1 MKKPHDHRP
10 ARFAVLVVASNLLA
24 ACCTTIVIIL
34 AFSLYQRHYT
44 NPEQQSSVRALEE
57 CCKCFDP
64 YFGNEFYCPAFEG
77 SIDIFTDGIVQIS
90 NSDPH
95 RLCTVTVITPG
106 GFLKPV
112 WRSYDGRDWE
122 ASAGDYSST
131 PTPDCAGGVCNV
143 TLPPLL
149 NGTRYQLTSFNMPP
163 YSTKDEIARFLEQAT
178 FGQTLADIATFDNNS
193 SNLQLAFAN
202 WIKTQQTTVPLT
214 SHRAYY
220 RRRMNARYEFASVV
234 GAVTHPCQK
243 GTRYRRFLFA
253 FKDYGKVV
261 TLQTVGN
268 FTNVIMDGFVRTVAS
283 GRVTVSGRVPL
294 PDGK

>member
-1 MKKPHDHRP
+1 MEKLHHR
-10 ARFAVLVVASNLLA
+10 ARFAVLVVATNLLA
-24 ACCTTIVIIL
+24 ACAAVFAVL
-34 AFSLYQRHYT
+34 AFYQQSH
-44 NPEQQSSVRALEE
+44 NPEQNTVRATEE

-77 SIDIFTDGIVQIS
+77 SIDIFTDGMVEIS
-90 NSDPH
+90 NSDPN

-112 WRSYDGRDWE
+112 WRSYDARDWE
-122 ASAGDYSST
+122 ASAGDYSTTSA
-131 PTPDCAGGVCNV
+131 PYCFGGVCNV
-143 TLPPLL
+143 SLPPLL
-149 NGTRYQLTSFNMPP
+149 NGSRYQLTSFNKPS

-178 FGQTLADIATFDNNS
+178 FGQTLADIASFDNT

-202 WIKTQQTTVPLT
+202 WITKQQTTVPLT
-214 SHRAYY
+214 SHRAFY
-220 RRRMNARYEFASVV
+220 RSRMNARYEYASVV

-253 FKDYGKVV
+253 FKDYGKTV
-261 TLQTVGN
+261 TLETKGN
-268 FTNVIMDGFVRTVAS
+268 YTNVIMDGFVRTQAV
-283 GRVTVSGRVPL
+283 GRVLSGKVPL